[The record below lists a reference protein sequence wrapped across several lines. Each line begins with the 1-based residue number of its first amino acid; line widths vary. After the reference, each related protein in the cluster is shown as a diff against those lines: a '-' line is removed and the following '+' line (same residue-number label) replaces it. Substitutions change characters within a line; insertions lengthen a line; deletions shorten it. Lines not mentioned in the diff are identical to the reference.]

1 MTAGPSA
8 PPLAAR
14 RETVLAVCGQVL
26 RGRPTRLLRD
36 VLRQGDAVLAHAT
49 ARLCAVE
56 VLGTLALRQ
65 ATEPSVLDLVGA
77 SLTVSPRLGGCAS
90 GPEGEAEAFASHA
103 LARHLGLSPPMTI
116 GHPSSRW
123 DAHTPLTLFDGAE
136 RAWPLALL
144 RSCRLPAVRRPP
156 SDPLALAQGIT
167 AALLSGRW
175 LSAARA
181 TWWLAAAR
189 PAWCRAFAMEVA
201 ARAADLAANRPQLAF
216 HAAAL
221 ARIPRS

>member
-1 MTAGPSA
+1 MTAGA
-8 PPLAAR
+8 PPLAVR
-14 RETVLAVCGQVL
+14 RETVLAVCSQVL
-26 RGRPTRLLRD
+26 HGRPIRLLHD

-65 ATEPSVLDLVGA
+65 AAEPSVLNLLGA
-77 SLTVSPRLGGCAS
+77 SLTVSPRLGAAAS
-90 GPEGEAEAFASHA
+90 GLEEDAEAFASYA
-103 LARHLGLSPPMTI
+103 LARHLGLSPLPI
-116 GHPSSRW
+116 GHPSMVW
-123 DAHTPLTLFDGAE
+123 DAHTPLTLFEDAE
-136 RAWPLALL
+136 RSWPLALL
-144 RSCRLPAVRRPP
+144 RSCRVPAVRRPP

-189 PAWCRAFAMEVA
+189 PAWCRTFAKEIA
-201 ARAADLAANRPQLAF
+201 ARAADLAANRPELAF